1 MIQRSRF
8 FTTLSDINRFS
19 NQFHSRRG
27 VIIGLRNTVFFKE
40 LSYDELTFCIVYFFF
55 SAEENFRYSHR
66 DWGKKVASCRT
77 LAVGKDANAPIHR
90 VREGKY

>member
-55 SAEENFRYSHR
+55 LRKKISGTRIVTG
-66 DWGKKVASCRT
+66 GKKLQV
-77 LAVGKDANAPIHR
+77 VVPWQ
-90 VREGKY
+90 